1 MIRSVLSVVAM
12 VLLALVGLWA
22 ALAMYDLAAIYADPT
37 GSGLEL
43 LGVLGIVIPIAV
55 GLMLGLAAISV
66 ALARGRLRRAALFVA
81 VGLVVTSLAGVLV
94 GNHYGTEAKKR
105 ETVEAPRCGIENQVL
120 DDEFRAIGHPGYFG
134 GGSSSRVDCSYLLTA
149 EEIGSA
155 LDAYNE
161 RLSSM
166 GYAVSP
172 SDSGLVAER
181 PGFRFTA
188 RLEQPVRGAAYL
200 TVSLHDVGD

>member
-1 MIRSVLSVVAM
+1 MIRTVLSVVAM

-37 GSGLEL
+37 GSGLEM
-43 LGVLGIVIPIAV
+43 LGAFGIVIPIAV

-81 VGLVVTSLAGVLV
+81 VGVVVTSLAGVV
-94 GNHYGTEAKKR
+94 VSNHYGTEAKKR
-105 ETVEAPRCGIENQVL
+105 ETAEPPRCGIGNQVL
-120 DDEFRAIGHPGYFG
+120 DDEFRAIRHPGYFG
-134 GGSSSRVDCSYLLTA
+134 GGSSSRVDCSYLLTT
-149 EEIGSA
+149 EDIGSA
-155 LDAYNE
+155 LDEYNVGL
-161 RLSSM
+161 RSM

-172 SDSGLVAER
+172 SDAGLVAER

-188 RLEQPVRGAAYL
+188 RLEQPTSGDGYL
-200 TVSLHDVGD
+200 TVSLHDVDG